1 MYINSSS
8 SAIILVLNI
17 FLIFFFINI
26 SNCGRFKRAARLK
39 RDTFPDEKCKQEDQN
54 ISSTLSNDT
63 NIITKVIFCFV
74 FY

>member
-1 MYINSSS
+1 MFINSSS
-8 SAIILVLNI
+8 SLIILLFNILLLVLC
-17 FLIFFFINI
+17 INY